1 MTDAQKL
8 EQLMDLVADALI
20 QSADAVPNSN
30 VVRNAQKFIRGG
42 IIANGRQSATERM
55 VLYQKD
61 IRANEED
68 LNNLIT
74 TETDE
79 VIPELQE
86 IANLIFDYDSG
97 DDNPD
102 GFAAVQCVVNPGS
115 NGTITISLQGGMF
128 TSGTKDITSLITGDG
143 NPLNVSQFIP
153 MELSSS
159 IVDVEQAEE
168 YLDTTIYELLPTG
181 DTRQDRIIRFFQELN
196 ALLPPNAP
204 TFNSP
209 VIRDEHLDWTGMEA
223 YSQQNSI
230 SYAQD
235 NPGGSANDEEDSY
248 IHRLNSSGINNSES
262 NSIPNAT
269 NAART
274 IQDIYNTIKPYLEDI
289 LEEPPTLPDE
299 RPQYQNESNGYLKF
313 RNPNQGIIIRNT
325 NQEYIEGLNPNPYSG
340 QEYLNTGFTI
350 TMWVRFLDKTS
361 EGTLFNFGNPT
372 RQSNPMGFKLETYVL
387 SADTPTTLDS
397 NPTFDSLSGWTAV
410 TTDKNP
416 NGTLFENTD
425 VERFVR
431 LVLYEPGISEDAPGK
446 IRDSYTCSPHIDRQ
460 QYHLYP
466 GNPTD
471 NGSALL
477 GMLTATRIPID
488 FNEWYFICA
497 SYNPNVYEDESFEF
511 LNENGEPFY
520 DRNYKFW
527 MNQIDPTSQNVV
539 VDSLYGNRC
548 KVEMISRTDLLRAR
562 GYKV

>member
-1 MTDAQKL
+1 MTDAEKL
-8 EQLMDLVADALI
+8 EQLMDLIADALI

-30 VVRNAQKFIRGG
+30 IVRDAQKFIRGG
-42 IIANGRQSATERM
+42 IVASGREAMDDRM

-102 GFAAVQCVVNPGS
+102 GFAAVQCVVNPGADE
-115 NGTITISLQGGMF
+115 TITISLQGGMF
-128 TSGTKDITSLITGDG
+128 TSGTRDITSLIMGDG

-168 YLDTTIYELLPTG
+168 YLDTNIYELLPTG

-196 ALLPPNAP
+196 ALLPPSAP

-209 VIRDEHLDWTGMEA
+209 VIRDEHLDWTGMET
-223 YSQQNSI
+223 YSAQNSI

-235 NPGGSANDEEDSY
+235 NPESSTIDEEDSY

-262 NSIPNAT
+262 NAIPNAT

-350 TMWVRFLDKTS
+350 TVWVRFLDKTS
-361 EGTLFNFGNPT
+361 EGTLFNFGNPL
-372 RQSNPMGFKLETYVL
+372 RQQNPFGFKLETYVINKDD
-387 SADTPTTLDS
+387 AIYHDTHE
-397 NPTFDSLSGWTAV
+397 NF
-410 TTDKNP
+410 
-416 NGTLFENTD
+416 GTYVSDGGGYFRDTVGLFSNTD
-425 VERFVR
+425 TERFVR
-431 LVLYEPGISEDAPGK
+431 LVVYDSNVERA
-446 IRDSYTCSPHIDRQ
+446 RDSHY
-460 QYHLYP
+460 
-466 GNPTD
+466 GNPTLSKLQTTIPNVNGDADGIYDSD
-471 NGSALL
+471 NYRVLSNQ
-477 GMLTATRIPID
+477 RIPLD

-497 SYNPNVYEDESFEF
+497 SFNPNVYEDESFDF
-511 LNENGEPFY
+511 INNDDGLPTYGHNT
-520 DRNYKFW
+520 RFW
-527 MNQIDPTSQNVV
+527 MNQIDPTNQNVV
-539 VDSLYGNRC
+539 VDSLYGNKC